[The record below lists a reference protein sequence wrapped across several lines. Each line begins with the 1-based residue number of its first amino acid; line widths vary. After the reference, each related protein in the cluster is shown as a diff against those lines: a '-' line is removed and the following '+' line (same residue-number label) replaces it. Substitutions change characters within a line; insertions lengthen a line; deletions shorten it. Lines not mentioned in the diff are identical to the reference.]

1 MDNHSNNSQEEKSVN
16 FDIYQPDGL
25 TPAREGR
32 NAGYE
37 SNEKYFNH
45 LKSHRQEERRPFSP
59 PFRGVNPSKEN
70 ESKEQKST

>member
-1 MDNHSNNSQEEKSVN
+1 MDNHSNNSQEEKSVNESN

-32 NAGYE
+32 NAGYAE

-45 LKSHRQEERRPFSP
+45 LKSHR
-59 PFRGVNPSKEN
+59 
-70 ESKEQKST
+70 